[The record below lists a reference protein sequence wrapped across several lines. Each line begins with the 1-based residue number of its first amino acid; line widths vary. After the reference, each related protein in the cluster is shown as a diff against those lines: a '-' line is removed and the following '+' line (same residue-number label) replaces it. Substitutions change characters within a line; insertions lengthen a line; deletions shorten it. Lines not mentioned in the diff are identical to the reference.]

1 MVCVKKNQYKQGAYS
16 VRSVFILYALC
27 HRWQM
32 IIFSHDIF
40 STSFKGRLLEL
51 ITMTSAWN
59 DQFFTLRQ
67 TSCNSITTIAHKCP
81 ENVDNI
87 DLYVLSKIW
96 PNASVCTICHTSI
109 IQLESCE
116 IHKKKHTARRSNYAV
131 FCCSQIVVFFKIHCA
146 HTQ

>member
-1 MVCVKKNQYKQGAYS
+1 MVCVKKNQYKQGAFS

-116 IHKKKHTARRSNYAV
+116 IHKKSIQPDG
-131 FCCSQIVVFFKIHCA
+131 QITPFFVSLKLFF
-146 HTQ
+146 